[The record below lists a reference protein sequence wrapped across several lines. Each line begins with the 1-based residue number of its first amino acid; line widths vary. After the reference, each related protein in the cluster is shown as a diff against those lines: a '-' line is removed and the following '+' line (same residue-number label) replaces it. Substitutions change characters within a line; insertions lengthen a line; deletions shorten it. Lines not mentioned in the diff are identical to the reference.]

1 MSKSSKIWLEALV
14 SVSSRRF
21 VLLKECGGLGL
32 MNIQDER
39 NTHFILFEFKKAARK
54 GKSDSEWEKLMSKGE
69 ILKACEYKRR

>member
-1 MSKSSKIWLEALV
+1 
-14 SVSSRRF
+14 
-21 VLLKECGGLGL
+21 